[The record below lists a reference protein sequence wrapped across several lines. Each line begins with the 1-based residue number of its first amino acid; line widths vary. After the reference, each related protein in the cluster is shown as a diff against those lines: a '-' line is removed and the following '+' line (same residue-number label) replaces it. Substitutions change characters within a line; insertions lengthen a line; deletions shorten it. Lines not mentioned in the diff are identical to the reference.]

1 MCVYIICHV
10 FLVQVTRKVIRKCV
24 SADGVQHDEM
34 SAEGGPQE
42 SFGAADEG
50 GYSKLLKRT
59 VVKSEGDHTEVCVL
73 LVTPSVILFKLVVA
87 EQIRLYNVYIT
98 ESEIYL
104 ISSSFSFQV
113 TFVELKGFPSSPQQA
128 ADSCE
133 FSQTKKTTVVEDK
146 RTLSSYGDPSLAS
159 DLPSDQDDIKQVCYQ
174 PLCLSLLD
182 QI

>member
-10 FLVQVTRKVIRKCV
+10 FLVQVTRKVIHKCV

-50 GYSKLLKRT
+50 GYSKVLKRT
-59 VVKSEGDHTEVCVL
+59 VVKSEGDHTEVCAL
-73 LVTPSVILFKLVVA
+73 LVTPSVIIFKLVVA
-87 EQIRLYNVYIT
+87 EQIRLYNVYIM

-104 ISSSFSFQV
+104 INSSFSFQV
-113 TFVELKGFPSSPQQA
+113 MFVKLKGFPSSTQQTT
-128 ADSCE
+128 DSCE
-133 FSQTKKTTVVEDK
+133 FSQTNKTVVEDE
-146 RTLSSYGDPSLAS
+146 RTLSSHGDPSLAS